1 MGKRKLVAQR
11 DESEDD
17 DSVEEESE
25 EELSEEEQ
33 EEEEQQSTKPR
44 SGKLDSSAPG
54 GTHSTKYVN
63 KQRSLIIAS
72 RGISHRD
79 RHLMSDLRDLMP
91 HAKKDAKFDSKV
103 LF

>member
-1 MGKRKLVAQR
+1 MGKRKLIAQR
-11 DESEDD
+11 HEEESED
-17 DSVEEESE
+17 SVEDESE
-25 EELSEEEQ
+25 EELSEEE
-33 EEEEQQSTKPR
+33 EEEEEEEQSTKPR

-103 LF
+103 